1 MTTRLLHPRH
11 LDGMLR
17 RKLLPVF
24 DLFHLRRLIDVNQQV
39 DRIHTVLVATGMSND
54 SVLESSSQ
62 SNPS

>member
-1 MTTRLLHPRH
+1 MATRLLHPRH

-17 RKLLPVF
+17 CKLLPIF
-24 DLFHLRRLIDVNQQV
+24 DLFHLRRLIDVNQQM

-54 SVLESSSQ
+54 AILEPSSQ